1 MMEKEGVEWGRR
13 HSHLIQ
19 GDGFLERGLQADAY
33 DGNGNGNGRVR
44 YGEGCLGVGGRG
56 DQVMIREAGMG
67 YSVLVGDGG
76 MMSKVSR
83 FDEGLGEGESAAMK
97 FQWKNLL
104 AASASSKAGGLV
116 VSGNFDGVGKGSE
129 GRGYFPEY
137 GGSGKEVQGSRFRTG
152 DAPVGMAASYEH
164 LMVDSERER
173 ATLLRYSSSMGYRD
187 TSGGSSSL
195 NDYRKV
201 RFEEDEALHYKGI
214 SHPIKRETLCPLR
227 ELGDSRICSS
237 VGGSCG
243 PTALDQS
250 NYVSTQTHVVSKEYM
265 QGSYQV
271 GHRPPYHVSYCRSHE
286 AVSTL
291 SSSLDEYSPIIRYA
305 SVEAPTFDKEDNPR
319 VQYSSTKPY
328 GYPSESIKGGYT
340 DSFSVEVREKR
351 DSARDRYRGEDLF
364 RDRLI
369 PNERALD
376 AGEISYWY
384 SQRENGLQNHDNSL
398 KEQLILDRE
407 YRVSHDSNYT
417 EEVVGHRST
426 WAEYETEG
434 TDKSYL
440 TEEYEYETVP
450 YSPSY
455 ERRQYRPPKSELDP
469 SFYMTHE
476 KDRSS
481 PRISQ
486 REHIAGKRRTRSHLS
501 DLLYEAYTSDIDHDL
516 SYNHKPIQAPS
527 LSSHGM
533 ERQSV
538 ASYGSSGYG
547 SSSRPS
553 NLSIS
558 LQNRLGERLS
568 SGSSQIKKRLKH
580 ASRYESTE
588 GTIDNYDQQ
597 LASRAFTSPGTQLCN
612 TKKSSIRKPLNPSVI
627 PSQHAPQ
634 EEDVSYYH
642 SYTNRKQ
649 RDCPAKNWEE
659 HQLEV
664 HPQEGD
670 TSTVSMKPMKDP
682 PENTEEFKRQVQ
694 DSFLK
699 YLRFLNENPVRL
711 RKFKEQGKAG
721 GLKCIVCPS
730 SKDFLDTKAIATH
743 AFSSSKV
750 GLRCKHL
757 GFHKA
762 LCVLM
767 GWESSVSSNG
777 RWSCNTLADADACA
791 VNKDLIIWP
800 PVVIIH
806 HSPFGKSHLGGS
818 NPSPDLLETV
828 LRGMGFNEGK
838 NKVCRGK
845 PGTPNIMAVKFTGT
859 KSGLQD
865 AERLHNIFAENNR
878 GRTDFQKIYTTGCHH
893 KEEEGKATTEDET
906 EENFFGYFG
915 IAGDLDKLHRDVKAL
930 CVIRSKKEMMAKIQ
944 ALEEATLG

>member
-1 MMEKEGVEWGRR
+1 MMENEGVEWGRR
-13 HSHLIQ
+13 HLFSIQ
-19 GDGFLERGLQADAY
+19 GDCFPGRGLQADAY
-33 DGNGNGNGRVR
+33 DGNGNVR
-44 YGEGCLGVGGRG
+44 CGEGCLGVGGGG
-56 DQVMIREAGMG
+56 DRVMIREAGIDYAGHM
-67 YSVLVGDGG
+67 GDGG

-83 FDEGLGEGESAAMK
+83 FDEGLGKGESVAMK

-104 AASASSKAGGLV
+104 AASTSSKAGGVV
-116 VSGNFDGVGKGSE
+116 VSGNFDGVGKGSV
-129 GRGYFPEY
+129 GRGYLPEY
-137 GGSGKEVQGSRFRTG
+137 GGPGKEVQGSRFQTG
-152 DAPVGMAASYEH
+152 NSPVSMAASYEP
-164 LMVDSERER
+164 LMLDSERER
-173 ATLLRYSSSMGYRD
+173 ATLSRYSSSVGYRD
-187 TSGGSSSL
+187 TSDGLSSL

-201 RFEEDEALHYKGI
+201 QFEEDEALHYKGI
-214 SHPIKRETLCPLR
+214 SHPIKRETLYSLR

-237 VGGSCG
+237 AGGSRV
-243 PTALDQS
+243 PTTLDQS
-250 NYVSTQTHVVSKEYM
+250 NYLSTQTHGVSKEYM

-271 GHRPPYHVSYCRSHE
+271 GHRLPDHVSYCRSHE

-291 SSSLDEYSPIIRYA
+291 SSFLDEYSPSIRYT
-305 SVEAPTFDKEDNPR
+305 SVEAPVFDKEDNSH

-364 RDRLI
+364 RDRRI

-376 AGEISYWY
+376 AGEISHWY
-384 SQRENGLQNHDNSL
+384 SRRENGLQNHGNSL

-426 WAEYETEG
+426 RTEYETEG

-455 ERRQYRPPKSELDP
+455 EGSQYRPPESELDP
-469 SFYMTHE
+469 SFYMSHV

-481 PRISQ
+481 PTIRQ
-486 REHIAGKRRTRSHLS
+486 REHIAGKRRARSHSS
-501 DLLYEAYTSDIDHDL
+501 DLLYEACTSDIDHDL
-516 SYNHKPIQAPS
+516 SYNRKPIQTPGF
-527 LSSHGM
+527 SSHGM
-533 ERQSV
+533 GRQSV
-538 ASYGSSGYG
+538 TSYGSSGYG

-553 NLSIS
+553 NLSRS

-568 SGSSQIKKRLKH
+568 PGSSQIKKRLKH
-580 ASRYESTE
+580 ASRYESME
-588 GTIDNYDQQ
+588 GTTDNYDQQ
-597 LASRAFTSPGTQLCN
+597 LASRAFTSPGTLLSN
-612 TKKSSIRKPLNPSVI
+612 TKKSSIRKPHNPWVI
-627 PSQHAPQ
+627 PYQHAPQ
-634 EEDVSYYH
+634 EEDFGYCH
-642 SYTNRKQ
+642 SSTNRKQ

-659 HQLEV
+659 HKLEV
-664 HPQEGD
+664 HPQEGG
-670 TSTVSMKPMKDP
+670 TSIFSMKPMKDP
-682 PENTEEFKRQVQ
+682 PENTEEFKRLVR

-699 YLRFLNENPVRL
+699 YLRFLNENTVRL

-743 AFSSSKV
+743 AFSSPKV

-767 GWESSVSSNG
+767 GWDSSVSSDR
-777 RWSCNTLADADACA
+777 RWSCNTLSDADACA
-791 VNKDLIIWP
+791 VNEDFMIWP

-806 HSPFGKSHLGGS
+806 HSPVGKSHLSGS
-818 NPSPDLLETV
+818 NLSPDLLETM
-828 LRGMGFNEGK
+828 LRGLGFNKGK

-845 PGTPNIMAVKFTGT
+845 PGIPNIMAVKFTGT

-865 AERLHNIFAENNR
+865 AERLHNIFAEKNR
-878 GRTDFQKIYTTGCHH
+878 RRTDLQKIYSTGCHR

-906 EENFFGYFG
+906 ENFFGYLG
-915 IAGDLDKLHRDVKAL
+915 IAGDLDELHRDVKAL

-944 ALEEATLG
+944 ALEEASV